1 MAEYFDLP
9 ERYPE
14 LFAQLNEEQYQNVV
28 EPLISSW
35 LEGYDFSRKEVARFI
50 DHELGRI
57 SDDEFRKQILEEAL
71 ALQEALARQEE
82 K

>member
-1 MAEYFDLP
+1 MAQYFDLP

-28 EPLISSW
+28 EPLVSSW
-35 LEGYDFSRKEVARFI
+35 LEGYEHSREEVARFI

-71 ALQEALARQEE
+71 ALQEAIAQQEE

>member
-1 MAEYFDLP
+1 MAQYFDLP
-9 ERYPE
+9 DRYPE

-28 EPLISSW
+28 EPLVSSW
-35 LEGYDFSRKEVARFI
+35 LEGYEHSREEVARFI

-57 SDDEFRKQILEEAL
+57 SDEEFRKQILEEAL
-71 ALQEALARQEE
+71 ALQEAIAQQEE

>member
-1 MAEYFDLP
+1 MAEYFDLHI
-9 ERYPE
+9 RYPE
-14 LFAQLNEEQYQNVV
+14 LFEQLNEEQYQNVV
-28 EPLISSW
+28 EPLVSSW
-35 LEGYDFSRKEVARFI
+35 LEGYEHSREEVARFI

-71 ALQEALARQEE
+71 ALQEAIAQQEE

>member
-9 ERYPE
+9 DRYSD
-14 LFAQLNEEQYQNVV
+14 LFEQLNEEQYQNVV

>member
-9 ERYPE
+9 DRYPE

-35 LEGYDFSRKEVARFI
+35 LEGYDFSREEVARFI